1 MKTRFLKVEAGM
13 RHAVVLSAA
22 LLSACATVPQ
32 ESPRGGTREGAA
44 APQTAAPQKS
54 TPAPVQQPA
63 PAQAQQPAAVPAQQ
77 PAPSGQGTPAPAT
90 KPKHNVEED

>member
-1 MKTRFLKVEAGM
+1 MKTRFLKVEAGI

-32 ESPRGGTREGAA
+32 ESPKGGAA

-54 TPAPVQQPA
+54 TPAPAQQPA
-63 PAQAQQPAAVPAQQ
+63 AQAQQPAAVPAQQ
-77 PAPSGQGTPAPAT
+77 PAPTGQATPPSAK

>member
-22 LLSACATVPQ
+22 LLSACATVRQ
-32 ESPRGGTREGAA
+32 ESPKGGAEGAA
-44 APQTAAPQKS
+44 APQIAAPQKS

-63 PAQAQQPAAVPAQQ
+63 PAQAQQPAAAPAQQ
-77 PAPSGQGTPAPAT
+77 PAPTGQGTPAPAT